1 LLEFLGILTDQEFS
15 MTTFFNHKNSY
26 LLGTAAGAAA
36 YSVTLY
42 TSPAVI
48 YAANFIVGSALI
60 SLLGPVAA
68 AAMGWA
74 LPFLAVLAMGGFV
87 GWLMSSLTN
96 MFNAEKKVELVNYQG
111 IVNHQFNELEQKI
124 VQEDQMMI
132 NQQQFII
139 AGSVEEGRSR
149 SNSLN

>member
-1 LLEFLGILTDQEFS
+1 MS
-15 MTTFFNHKNSY
+15 TFFNHKNSY

-74 LPFLAVLAMGGFV
+74 LPFLAVLAMGGLA
-87 GWLMSSLTN
+87 GWLMSSLIN
-96 MFNAEKKVELVNYQG
+96 MFNAEKQVELVNQQV
-111 IVNHQFNELEQKI
+111 IDNHQHNNQEPEKHNDQEAQPMIDPEQI
-124 VQEDQMMI
+124 
-132 NQQQFII
+132 II
-139 AGSVEEGRSR
+139 AGNVVKEEQRSR
-149 SNSLN
+149 TNSFN

>member
-1 LLEFLGILTDQEFS
+1 MS
-15 MTTFFNHKNSY
+15 TFFNHKNSY

-74 LPFLAVLAMGGFV
+74 LPFLAVLAMGGLA
-87 GWLMSSLTN
+87 GWLMSSLIN
-96 MFNAEKKVELVNYQG
+96 MFNAEKQVELVNQQV
-111 IVNHQFNELEQKI
+111 IE
-124 VQEDQMMI
+124 
-132 NQQQFII
+132 NQQHKNQEPENNNDQEQQHMIDPEQIII
-139 AGSVEEGRSR
+139 AGNVDGEERPRTKSF
-149 SNSLN
+149 NA

>member
-1 LLEFLGILTDQEFS
+1 MS
-15 MTTFFNHKNSY
+15 TFFNHKNSY

-74 LPFLAVLAMGGFV
+74 LPFLAVLAMGGLA
-87 GWLMSSLTN
+87 GWLMSSLIN
-96 MFNAEKKVELVNYQG
+96 MFNAEKQVELVNQQV
-111 IVNHQFNELEQKI
+111 IQNLENHQNNNQEAENDIDEEEQNNIDRKQI
-124 VQEDQMMI
+124 
-132 NQQQFII
+132 II
-139 AGSVEEGRSR
+139 AGDLDERSR
-149 SNSLN
+149 TNSFNG